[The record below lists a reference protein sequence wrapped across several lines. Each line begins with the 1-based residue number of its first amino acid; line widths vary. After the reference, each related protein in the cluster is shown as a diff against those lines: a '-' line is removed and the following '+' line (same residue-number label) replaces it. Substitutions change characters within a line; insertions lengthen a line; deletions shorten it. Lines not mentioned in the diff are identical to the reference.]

1 MVKNGHWGKVKLSN
15 FKKFFLQLFFI
26 GYVFDPAY
34 WLLPQKLFPMI
45 FFDFFFGKIVIF
57 EKNHQNRL
65 KKRRHFTLFEYV
77 CVASVGSLL
86 KDISCSPVKKM

>member
-57 EKNHQNRL
+57 EKNHQNHP
-65 KKRRHFTLFEYV
+65 KKGRHLTLFE
-77 CVASVGSLL
+77 
-86 KDISCSPVKKM
+86 

>member
-26 GYVFDPAY
+26 GYVFDPVY

-57 EKNHQNRL
+57 EKNHENRP
-65 KKRRHFTLFEYV
+65 KKVCHLTLFEYV

-86 KDISCSPVKKM
+86 KHISCSPVKKM

>member
-1 MVKNGHWGKVKLSN
+1 MVKNGHWGKVKLPN
-15 FKKFFLQLFFI
+15 FKNFFSQLFFI

-57 EKNHQNRL
+57 EKNHQNRP
-65 KKRRHFTLFEYV
+65 KKGRTLTLFVFV
-77 CVASVGSLL
+77 CFGSFLS
-86 KDISCSPVKKM
+86 DISCFPVKKL